1 MQVRSA
7 GQRRARSSNTRV
19 SQGWRKCIKQ
29 NREEIRYLSREGR
42 ESGVRVLRAD
52 ERNRWWEAVVT
63 LLQCL
68 KTCLGAVNRITALAH
83 PKVTLHCFHKR
94 ARVAN

>member
-7 GQRRARSSNTRV
+7 GQRCAWSSNTRV
-19 SQGWRKCIKQ
+19 SQDWRKCIKQ
-29 NREEIRYLSREGR
+29 NREEIRYLSRDGR

-52 ERNRWWEAVVT
+52 ERNRRWEVVVT

-68 KTCLGAVNRITALAH
+68 KACLGAVNRTTALAH
-83 PKVTLHCFHKR
+83 PKVRHCFHKR